1 MHSLPFPPL
10 NLHAAGGGLRP
21 AAPAH
26 AAPSPAHAAARA
38 PEGQVRLAREMAR
51 NRPGGGGLGH
61 DREPEPVPRAYLLVV
76 LDLILGAVGGREARL
91 LPRQGDALLLNFIR
105 ADVSDRSRR

>member
-26 AAPSPAHAAARA
+26 AASRA
-38 PEGQVRLAREMAR
+38 PEGQVWLGGKW
-51 NRPGGGGLGH
+51 PGIGRGGLGH